1 MLRIVFNILL
11 YIAMIVLYASFV
23 CFFAGL
29 NAVFTIKSA
38 AKTCTRKGTATLLRV
53 TDLVPR
59 DAAQSFEIQ
68 FVCDGIP
75 YHCLVPEDLVEGVS
89 LKTSPGTEI
98 PVWYDP
104 NNPRCVIITEDRAM
118 TKTVESMQRWW
129 KRSLV
134 RMLVSAALFAFA
146 LPRV

>member
-1 MLRIVFNILL
+1 MLRIVCNILL
-11 YIAMIVLYASFV
+11 YIAMIVLYGSFV

-29 NAVFTIKSA
+29 NSVFAIRSA
-38 AKTCTRKGTATLLRV
+38 AKKCTRKGTATLLRV

-134 RMLVSAALFAFA
+134 RMLISAALFAFA